1 MSTSAELPDELERRL
16 AFVRRLMSDAIPFN
30 RVLGIQVHE
39 IGRGRAV
46 FAVPFRPE
54 LVGDPERPALHG
66 GVLSAVADAAGG
78 CAVWTMVGESDRIS
92 TIDLRIDY
100 LRPAR
105 LELFHAVATVLR
117 VGNRVGV
124 ANVLVFHPGSPSAP
138 VAEAKGVFSVKR
150 AGD

>member
-1 MSTSAELPDELERRL
+1 MTTQTSTETARLDAVARFMAER
-16 AFVRRLMSDAIPFN
+16 IPFN
-30 RVLGIQVHE
+30 RVLGVQIVE
-39 IGRGRAV
+39 ISRGRTV

-78 CAVWTMVGESDRIS
+78 CAVWTTIGDQDRVS

-105 LELFHAVATVLR
+105 LETFHATATVLR

-124 ANVLVFHPGSPSAP
+124 VDVVLSHPGAP
-138 VAEAKGVFSVKR
+138 EEPLAEAKGVYSIRRVSD
-150 AGD
+150 A

>member
-1 MSTSAELPDELERRL
+1 MTSSDELQRRL
-16 AFVRRLMSDAIPFN
+16 AFVRHLMSEVVPFN
-30 RVLGIQVHE
+30 RVLGIEVRE
-39 IGRGRAV
+39 IGRGTAL

-78 CAVWTMVGESDRIS
+78 CAVWTMVGESDRVS

-105 LELFHAVATVLR
+105 LEEFHAIARVLR

-124 ANVLVFHPGSPSAP
+124 ANVLLVHPSDPEHP
-138 VAEAKGVFSVKR
+138 VAEAKGVYSVKR

>member
-1 MSTSAELPDELERRL
+1 MNTVPDELARRL
-16 AFVRRLMSDAIPFN
+16 AFVRHLMTEGVPFN
-30 RVLGIQVHE
+30 RVLGIQVVE
-39 IGRGRAV
+39 IGNGRVV

-54 LVGDPERPALHG
+54 LVGDPDRPALHG

-78 CAVWTMVGESDRIS
+78 CAVWTTVGESDRVS

-105 LELFHAVATVLR
+105 LELFHAIATVLR

-124 ANVLVFHPGSPSAP
+124 ANVIVVHPSRPDEP
-138 VAEAKGVFSVKR
+138 VAEAKGVYSVKR